1 MLLTLWKLLTL
12 FCSITVSPETFLNWH
27 GPLFLGRLYIKQV
40 TIKFK
45 QVLVGMEGMKSA
57 SLLLFYQQQT
67 KSTIFYFILEMW
79 CVLIIS
85 RIQLT
90 HRRHVE
96 AQGGTPPYTRSDF
109 RSDHLEK
116 LRLSI
121 VQHVELRDVV
131 ILLVFWM
138 FWVTVYPQATTVCQW
153 LLRTWWE
160 WDLQDCV
167 QDKPSVSWILPC
179 WYIDEQIHIPV

>member
-1 MLLTLWKLLTL
+1 M
-12 FCSITVSPETFLNWH
+12 
-27 GPLFLGRLYIKQV
+27 
-40 TIKFK
+40 
-45 QVLVGMEGMKSA
+45 LVGMEGMKSA
-57 SLLLFYQQQT
+57 LSWVLHYFYFT
-67 KSTIFYFILEMW
+67 SRKPIFYFILVMW
-79 CVLIIS
+79 CVLFVS

-96 AQGGTPPYTRSDF
+96 AQGGAPPYTRSDF
-109 RSDHLEK
+109 RLGHLEK

-131 ILLVFWM
+131 TLSIFWM
-138 FWVTVYPQATTVCQW
+138 FWVTVSPQATTVCPW
-153 LLRTWWE
+153 LLRMWWE